1 MVVSLKKFLGIRNM
15 CTESGKR
22 VVFTNGC
29 FDILHLGHLKYLTKA
44 KSQGDVLV
52 VAVNTDSSIRMFKE
66 KGRPIIDEKARAAL
80 VAGLKPV
87 DYVIL
92 FKEETPLEIIRKI
105 KPDILVKGADYKFNE
120 IVGAEFVKS
129 YGGKVKRI
137 KLTPNMSTTNV
148 IQKIRKSKNL

>member
-1 MVVSLKKFLGIRNM
+1 
-15 CTESGKR
+15 
-22 VVFTNGC
+22 TNGC

-44 KSQGDVLV
+44 KSLGDVLV

>member
-1 MVVSLKKFLGIRNM
+1 M
-15 CTESGKR
+15 
-22 VVFTNGC
+22 
-29 FDILHLGHLKYLTKA
+29 
-44 KSQGDVLV
+44 V